1 LYSSTTT
8 SVTDKAKPRVIVG
21 RKATDPRALG
31 PPGCR
36 SKTKGPDYRG
46 FIQKGNPVFILGGIA
61 YEWGNNNTNSM
72 DHYSGMH
79 CGMLERALTNL
90 IGGGPNQWRD

>member
-1 LYSSTTT
+1 MEIAFYGSTTT

-36 SKTKGPDYRG
+36 SEIKEPDYRG
-46 FIQKGNPVFILGGIA
+46 FIQNGNPVFILGDIP
-61 YEWGNNNTNSM
+61 YE
-72 DHYSGMH
+72 
-79 CGMLERALTNL
+79 
-90 IGGGPNQWRD
+90 